1 MKKSPKLPGYL
12 LGKYQLI
19 GTVTFSVLFAIV
31 FLNIYVPFSDTAWF
45 RLGDSV
51 MFLLTVVYIL
61 TAMLILVFSRILMY
75 KLKRSIEMTFL
86 KYILWC
92 IAEIATVCELRRS

>member
-61 TAMLILVFSRILMY
+61 TAMLILVFSRMLMY

-92 IAEIATVCELRRS
+92 KSPPYAGSIHG